1 MDDAFA
7 YGIFSRKSEARGGR
21 IARWGGSAKGA
32 DRPAHSG
39 IITALEKGHAVIIP
53 QNKGKVLQFFKRMRQ
68 ALRKNKNRESLTE
81 YFT

>member
-39 IITALEKGHAVIIP
+39 IITALEKGHADILP
-53 QNKGKVLQFFKRMRQ
+53 QERSVRRENCALGRERQ
-68 ALRKNKNRESLTE
+68 RRGSSRA
-81 YFT
+81 